1 MYAVAPE
8 HVTPL
13 LAQSAIAFCS
23 AWTVACSWL
32 FLTIDVWEH
41 PGKNPL
47 YPCEII
53 LLSFTIKQPTCN
65 LLQGERVAVTFTI
78 SLKYSSQEGRVFIFL
93 FSSFLVLSY
102 ICLLY
107 KGNYYSCKSLSIGKV
122 EIFTPYVYL
131 KFVIKLLIF
140 SI

>member
-1 MYAVAPE
+1 MISSLDKRFRWQLILKLCKANLYQKKSFLPQRQ
-8 HVTPL
+8 PL
-13 LAQSAIAFCS
+13 QCEQLPLKSICKQLLLVRYFYPFKSPLCCTQSTS
-23 AWTVACSWL
+23 TS
-32 FLTIDVWEH
+32 
-41 PGKNPL
+41 
-47 YPCEII
+47 
-53 LLSFTIKQPTCN
+53 
-65 LLQGERVAVTFTI
+65 
-78 SLKYSSQEGRVFIFL
+78 IFL